1 MSELGLCDVIF
12 LPILLQQGR
21 TFSTITDI
29 IYTLFIH
36 PMYVQLLHQNLQL
49 YTTFQLVQQQWP
61 YRSNCPSRGLQP
73 VTVSD
78 RHLLWPT
85 DHQLKKQT
93 KTMEAQTAAHSLTG
107 GLVMLASLPSI
118 FRANLSRINPSSVY
132 QLQHCVCVCVS
143 LSLFHSEGGRQQILD
158 CLSIVST

>member
-1 MSELGLCDVIF
+1 MRCYISSHTSSAGQNFFYHNRYYLYIVYTSDVCSIIASE
-12 LPILLQQGR
+12 
-21 TFSTITDI
+21 STT
-29 IYTLFIH
+29 IYNISIS
-36 PMYVQLLHQNLQL
+36 
-49 YTTFQLVQQQWP
+49 TTYRP